1 MKSKRAVEAAFALA
15 AFLAAGDAL
24 AQGVLRKSSKE
35 NAPKPTECEIRTA
48 FALDYGEYLPGQAAT
63 LNGSAAVTT
72 RCNHGNTALTLSA
85 GPSFNTGSV
94 MNRALREVG
103 GNDLL
108 HYQLYIDTAHV
119 TIWGDGVNGGQ
130 PFRRVVPAS
139 TQSFT
144 FHGAIGAGQSVS
156 TGDYADRITIVV
168 MP

>member
-1 MKSKRAVEAAFALA
+1 VLAVLF
-15 AFLAAGDAL
+15 AAGDVL
-24 AQGVLRKSSKE
+24 AQGVLRKRS
-35 NAPKPTECEIRTA
+35 APKDTEAASCEIRSA
-48 FALDYGEYLPGQAAT
+48 HALDFGEYMPGQAAT
-63 LNGSAAVTT
+63 LNGTGAVTT
-72 RCNHGNTALTLSA
+72 RCSQGNVALTLSA

-94 MNRALREVG
+94 MNRALREAG

-108 HYQLYIDTAHV
+108 RYQLYIDSAHA

-139 TQSFT
+139 TQTFT

-156 TGDYADRITIVV
+156 PGDYADRITIVV